1 MDWRTSLG
9 LKRVVVRLDE
19 ERGRRSLLHL
29 RARYLPL
36 PRPRSLVIVVDGL
49 DTITLVPLHGLINRA
64 LVENM
69 KSLKLNL
76 DISDM
81 RPTRITMATTRD
93 TGDTIRP
100 RPPLSILPRLPRR
113 INSNN
118 LPLSSPPSLRSTRA
132 RRGISMRIM
141 MIVRVQQM
149 PSWISRVL
157 PAVVGQDPIV
167 LVN

>member
-118 LPLSSPPSLRSTRA
+118 HRLSSPPSLRSTR
-132 RRGISMRIM
+132 RRGISTKIM
-141 MIVRVQQM
+141 MTVQVQQM
-149 PSWISRVL
+149 PSWISRVS
-157 PAVVGQDPIV
+157 PVVVGQDPIV